1 MPYRVTERAEQRR
14 QAMRQR
20 LIQAACILF
29 VRQGYAA
36 TTMQQIVQEAG
47 TSIGNCYFYF
57 SNKEALL
64 QAVVEDFAQQI
75 GLAIDAAIS
84 DMPPGPEQL
93 AVALAHG
100 VKAAL
105 AQADLA
111 RVLLVEVNM
120 PRLRTVVLNYF
131 AARLPYLLE
140 EGEQHRDDTQM
151 VMTTLAWQGAVFQIL
166 EAAIRGSIDADATAI
181 THFLIRWN
189 LRAIGIAD
197 DQIADILNHLA
208 PDLFSSGREGDN
220 E

>member
-1 MPYRVTERAEQRR
+1 MPYRITERAEQRR

-20 LIQAACILF
+20 LIQAACTLF

-64 QAVVEDFAQQI
+64 QAVVEDFAHQI
-75 GLAIDAAIS
+75 GQAIDAAIAAV
-84 DMPPGPEQL
+84 PPGPEQL

-111 RVLLVEVNM
+111 RVLLVEANM
-120 PRLRTVVLNYF
+120 PRLRTIVLNYF

-140 EGEQHRDDTQM
+140 EGEQHGNEAQM
-151 VMTTLAWQGAVFQIL
+151 LLTTLAWQGAVFQIL
-166 EAAIRGSIDADATAI
+166 EAAIRGSVEADATTV

-189 LRAIGIAD
+189 LRAIGVSEE
-197 DQIADILNHLA
+197 QITEILNRLA
-208 PDLFSSGREGDN
+208 KGS
-220 E
+220 

>member
-20 LIQAACILF
+20 LIQAARTLF
-29 VRQGYAA
+29 VCQSYAA

-57 SNKEALL
+57 SKKEALL
-64 QAVVEDFAQQI
+64 QAVVEDFAHQVGQ
-75 GLAIDAAIS
+75 AIDDAIS

-93 AVALAHG
+93 AVAMAHG

-111 RVLLVEVNM
+111 RVLLVEVNV
-120 PRLRTVVLNYF
+120 PRLRTLVLNYF

-140 EGEQHRDDTQM
+140 EGEMQRDEAQM
-151 VMTTLAWQGAVFQIL
+151 LMTTLAWQGAVFQIL
-166 EAAIRGSIDADATAI
+166 EAAIRGSIEADATTV

-189 LRAIGIAD
+189 LRAIGVPE
-197 DQIADILNHLA
+197 DQITEILNRLA
-208 PDLFSSGREGDN
+208 I
-220 E
+220 

>member
-1 MPYRVTERAEQRR
+1 MPYRITERAEQHR

-20 LIQAACILF
+20 LIQAARTLF

-75 GLAIDAAIS
+75 GQAIDTAIS
-84 DMPPGPEQL
+84 GMPPGPEQL
-93 AVALAHG
+93 AMALAHG

-111 RVLLVEVNM
+111 RVLLGEVTV
-120 PRLRTVVLNYF
+120 PRLRTLVLNYF

-140 EGEQHRDDTQM
+140 DGELQKDDTQM
-151 VMTTLAWQGAVFQIL
+151 LMTTLAWQGAVFQIL
-166 EAAIRGSIDADATAI
+166 EATIRGSIEADATTV

-189 LRAIGIAD
+189 LRAIGIAEE
-197 DQIADILNHLA
+197 QITEIINRLA
-208 PDLFSSGREGDN
+208 KENDN